1 MNLEEVAKQELAEL
15 REEHGMSH
23 DLGFRDLYVL
33 DFLNLKDALNEPTSA
48 CHPGILTTV

>member
-15 REEHGMSH
+15 RKEDGMSH
-23 DLGFRDLYVL
+23 DLGFRDPHVL
-33 DFLNLKDALNEPTSA
+33 EFFHLKDALNEPTSA